1 MEPDAV
7 AATDSCAGVL
17 RSRLADWPTPAV
29 PLNALVNA
37 LRAGSAD
44 GLLVVRLD
52 SAAAGAAIATGEA
65 AKSADRNVRVGE
77 LVGRDVGVIVGTSEE
92 VARLDGARA
101 SCVLGDWV
109 GTSIARGELL
119 FEVACDV
126 CRATADDDGAG
137 EGLFD

>member
-29 PLNALVNA
+29 PLKA
-37 LRAGSAD
+37 
-44 GLLVVRLD
+44 